1 MLNTHRLRILRE
13 VHARGTIN
21 AAAEALFLTPSALS
35 HQLAVL
41 EREMGVPLLERTA
54 RSVSLTPAGERLVA
68 HAETILA
75 QCEEA
80 VADLATYR
88 KRVAGRL
95 HLSVFQTAAQA
106 FALRAA
112 ITMRKRYPKLEVL
125 VSEKVSHL
133 ALAELKAR
141 QLDVAIA
148 HEWDFEGAHID
159 PGIERHPLYEE
170 PVAVLLPRSHPFA
183 NSEVHLHDLA
193 EEPWCVALESAS
205 SRQAVLG
212 AARAAGF
219 EPHIAFESNY
229 FRGIGAAV
237 EAGLGVGLA
246 PARTDLRGLDIAVCP
261 LVEPA
266 MNRRI
271 FAATRAG
278 SSDSPAIRAMLDA
291 LLDEAHSATLPSREG
306 MS

>member
-13 VHARGTIN
+13 VHDRGTIH

-54 RSVSLTPAGERLVA
+54 RSVKLTPAGERLVA
-68 HAETILA
+68 HSELILA

-80 VADLATYR
+80 VADVSRFREEVTGTLR
-88 KRVAGRL
+88 
-95 HLSVFQTAAQA
+95 LSVFQTAAQA

-112 ITMRKRYPKLEVL
+112 RRMRATHPSLEIIVHEM
-125 VSEKVSHL
+125 VSFQ
-133 ALAELKAR
+133 ALTALKSG

-148 HEWDFEGAHID
+148 HEWDFEAPPQD
-159 PGIERHPLYEE
+159 AGIEKLLLYAEPVSALLPTGHPLTGGEVRLIDLSEE
-170 PVAVLLPRSHPFA
+170 
-183 NSEVHLHDLA
+183 N
-193 EEPWCVALESAS
+193 WCVAQESAS
-205 SRQAVLG
+205 SRRAVMG

-219 EPHIAFESNY
+219 EPHVVFESNY

-266 MNRRI
+266 IERRI
-271 FAATRAG
+271 FAATRRG
-278 SSDSPAIRAMLDA
+278 SSGSPAIAAVLRTLAEEATGDMLEPQA
-291 LLDEAHSATLPSREG
+291 
-306 MS
+306 